1 MRIGIIGTG
10 MVGQTLGTKLVA
22 LGHQVMLGSR
32 SKDNEKGTAWA
43 QQAVPGGSTGTFA
56 EAAAFGEVVLNATGG
71 TVSLAALRAAGAEHL
86 AGKLLIDVSNPL
98 VFGPDGV
105 VTLDPVNTDS
115 IGERIQREFPD
126 ARVVKALNTLN
137 CALMVEPAKLAGEHN
152 LFIAGNDAGAKAET
166 VALLGEFGWP
176 AEWIVDL
183 GDITGARATEM
194 MMPFWLRMMGHFGS
208 AEFNYSFQRAK

>member
-10 MVGQTLGTKLVA
+10 VVGRTLGSKLVS
-22 LGHQVMLGSR
+22 LGHRVTLGSR
-32 SKDNEKGTAWA
+32 GQDNENGLAWA
-43 QQAVPGGSTGTFA
+43 QQAGPDGHTGTFT

-71 TVSLAALRAAGAEHL
+71 TVSLAALRAAGAGQL

-98 VFGPDGV
+98 VFGPDGA

-115 IGERIQREFPD
+115 VGEQIQREFPE

-137 CALMVEPAKLAGEHN
+137 CELMVDPGRLAGEHN
-152 LFIAGNDAGAKAET
+152 LFIAGNDATAKAET

-183 GDITGARATEM
+183 RDISGARATEM
-194 MMPFWLRMMGHFGS
+194 MMPFWLRMTGHFGS
-208 AEFNYSFQRAK
+208 AEFNYSFQRGK

>member
-10 MVGQTLGTKLVA
+10 TVGQTLADKLVS
-22 LGHQVMLGSR
+22 LGHQVTLGSR
-32 SKDNEKGTAWA
+32 TKDNEKGRAWA
-43 QQAVPGGSTGTFA
+43 EQAGPAGGTGTFA

-98 VFGPDGV
+98 VFGPEG
-105 VTLDPVNTDS
+105 VTLAPVNTDS
-115 IGERIQREFPD
+115 VGEQIQREFPG

-137 CALMVEPAKLAGEHN
+137 CELMVAPGRLAGEHN

-194 MMPFWLRMMGHFGS
+194 MMPFWLRMMGHFGN
-208 AEFNYSFQRAK
+208 AEFNYSFRRPA

>member
-10 MVGQTLGTKLVA
+10 VVGQTLADKLVS
-22 LGHQVMLGSR
+22 LGHQVALGSR
-32 SKDNEKGTAWA
+32 TKDNEHGLAWA
-43 QQAVPGGSTGTFA
+43 GKAGPAGSCGTFA

-98 VFGPDGV
+98 VFGPEG
-105 VTLDPVNTDS
+105 VTLAPVNTDS
-115 IGERIQREFPD
+115 IGEQIQREFPE

-137 CALMVEPAKLAGEHN
+137 CELMVAPGRLAGEHN
-152 LFIAGNDAGAKAET
+152 LFIAGNDAVAKAET

-194 MMPFWLRMMGHFGS
+194 MMPFWLRMMGHFGDAS
-208 AEFNYSFQRAK
+208 FNYSFRRPA

>member
-10 MVGQTLGTKLVA
+10 VVGQTLGSKLVS
-22 LGHQVMLGSR
+22 LGHQVTLGSR
-32 SKDNEKGTAWA
+32 GKDNEKGLAWA
-43 QQAVPGGSTGTFA
+43 QQAGPDGHTGTFA

-105 VTLDPVNTDS
+105 TLDPVNTDS
-115 IGERIQREFPD
+115 VGERIQHEFPE

-137 CALMVEPAKLAGEHN
+137 CALMVDPGKLAGEHN
-152 LFIAGNDAGAKAET
+152 LFIAGNDPDAKADT

-176 AEWIVDL
+176 AGWIVDL

-194 MMPFWLRMMGHFGS
+194 MMPFWLRMMGHFGD

>member
-1 MRIGIIGTG
+1 MHIGIIGTG
-10 MVGQTLGTKLVA
+10 MVGQTLGTKLVS

-32 SKDNEKGTAWA
+32 GKDNEKGLTWA
-43 QQAVPGGSTGTFA
+43 EQAGPGGSTGTFA

-86 AGKLLIDVSNPL
+86 TGKLLIDVSNPL
-98 VFGPDGV
+98 VFGPDGD
-105 VTLDPVNTDS
+105 VTLAPVNTDS
-115 IGERIQREFPD
+115 VGEQIQREFPG

-152 LFIAGNDAGAKAET
+152 LFIAGNDADAKAET

-176 AEWIVDL
+176 AGWIVDL

>member
-10 MVGQTLGTKLVA
+10 VVGQTLADKLVS
-22 LGHQVMLGSR
+22 LGHQVALGSR
-32 SKDNEKGTAWA
+32 SKDNEHGLAWA
-43 QQAVPGGSTGTFA
+43 RQAGPAGSCGTFA

-98 VFGPDGV
+98 VFGPEG
-105 VTLDPVNTDS
+105 VTLTPVNTDS
-115 IGERIQREFPD
+115 IGEQIQREFPE

-137 CALMVEPAKLAGEHN
+137 CELMVAPGRLAGEHN
-152 LFIAGNDAGAKAET
+152 LFIAGNDAAAKAEA

-194 MMPFWLRMMGHFGS
+194 MMPLWLRMMGHFGD
-208 AEFNYSFQRAK
+208 AAFNYSFRRPA

>member
-10 MVGQTLGTKLVA
+10 VVGQTLGTKLVS

-32 SKDNEKGTAWA
+32 TKDNEKGLAWTR
-43 QQAVPGGSTGTFA
+43 QAGPGGSTGTFA

-71 TVSLAALRAAGAEHL
+71 TVSLEALRAAGAEHL

-98 VFGPDGV
+98 VFGPDGG
-105 VTLDPVNTDS
+105 VTLAPVNTDS
-115 IGERIQREFPD
+115 VGEQIQREFPE

-137 CALMVEPAKLAGEHN
+137 CALMVEPGKLAGEHN

-176 AEWIVDL
+176 AGWIVDL

-194 MMPFWLRMMGHFGS
+194 MMPFWLRMMGHFGN
-208 AEFNYSFQRAK
+208 AEFNYSFKRPR